1 MTFRSR
7 VIAATVGVAALAVV
21 LACGASFI
29 TTRSA
34 LLRSVDESLLIQ
46 ASHSGGHT
54 SSGDESQLGSFFELV
69 LANGQTSPTSKVPI
83 DQTIKNIAKGKSD
96 QLLRSVEFGNESY
109 RELIVPLSKNSVV
122 GCSTGPS
129 GLCVVPTT
137 SAELFIINITGQVAE
152 LRNLVRTLLLV
163 AAAGLLLA
171 LGLGIFIARTALHP
185 LEEVTDEIEG
195 VAETNDMTY
204 RIAEG
209 GSDELGRLRR
219 VFNRLLSSVQSSQTL
234 QRQLVLDASHEL
246 RTPLTSLRTNAQVLS
261 RANELSPEDLRQ
273 LTDDMVTQVDELAAL
288 VTDLGELARGER
300 SEGVIE
306 TLRLD
311 ECVDECVDTA
321 RTYARIK
328 DITIDTDIEP
338 STVLGRRD
346 RLIRAVSNLLT
357 NAVKFTPNGGRIMVS
372 VKDTTITVADS
383 GPGIAESDRGHVFD
397 RFWRSASARS
407 LPGSGLGLS
416 IVAQVV
422 AELHGTVSVDRDPVL
437 GGARFTIVV
446 PSETHD

>member
-7 VIAATVGVAALAVV
+7 VIVATVGVAALAVI

-29 TTRSA
+29 TTRNA

-46 ASHSGGHT
+46 AAHSSPSS
-54 SSGDESQLGSFFELV
+54 SSGDDQLGSYFELV

-83 DQTIKNIAKGKSD
+83 DSVIKNIAQGKAG
-96 QLLRSVEFGNESY
+96 QLIRTIEFSNESY
-109 RELIVPLSKNSVV
+109 RELILPLPKNSVV
-122 GCSTGPS
+122 GCSTGP
-129 GLCVVPTT
+129 CVVKTT

-171 LGLGIFIARTALHP
+171 LGLGIVIARTALHP

-261 RANELSPEDLRQ
+261 RAKELSPEDLRQ

-306 TLRLD
+306 SLRLD

-328 DITIDTDIEP
+328 DITVDTHIEP

-357 NAVKFTPNGGRIMVS
+357 NAVKFTPHGGHIVVR

-383 GPGIAESDRGHVFD
+383 GPGISESDREHVFD

-422 AELHGTVSVDRDPVL
+422 AELGGTVSVDQDPEL
-437 GGARFTIVV
+437 GGARFTIVLPNEATV
-446 PSETHD
+446 

>member
-46 ASHSGGHT
+46 ASHSSPRAGG
-54 SSGDESQLGSFFELV
+54 GDEAQLGSYFELV
-69 LANGQTSPTSKVPI
+69 LANGQTSPTSRVPI
-83 DQTIKNIAKGKSD
+83 DQTIKSIANGKSG
-96 QLLRSVEFGNESY
+96 QLLRTIEFGGESY
-109 RELIVPLSKNSVV
+109 RELIVPLPANTVV
-122 GCSTGPS
+122 GCSTSPS
-129 GLCVVPTT
+129 KLCVVKTT
-137 SAELFIINITGQVAE
+137 AAELFIINITGQVSE
-152 LRNLVRTLLLV
+152 LRKLIQTLLLV

-273 LTDDMVTQVDELAAL
+273 LTVDMVTQVDELAAL

-357 NAVKFTPNGGRIMVS
+357 NAVKFTPTGGHIVVS
-372 VKDTTITVADS
+372 VKDTTVTVADS
-383 GPGIAESDRGHVFD
+383 GPGIAESDREHVFD

-446 PSETHD
+446 PSETRD

>member
-7 VIAATVGVAALAVV
+7 VIAATVGVAAVAVV
-21 LACGASFI
+21 LACFASFI

-46 ASHSGGHT
+46 ANHAT
-54 SSGDESQLGSFFELV
+54 ATPQSGDESFRGSFYELV
-69 LANGQTSPTSKVPI
+69 LANGQTTPTTKVQI
-83 DQTIKNIAKGKSD
+83 DAAILSIAKGKSP
-96 QLLRSVEFGNESY
+96 QLLRTVQIGGESY
-109 RELIVPLSKNSVV
+109 RELIVPQAAGTLV
-122 GCSTGPS
+122 GCPTGP
-129 GLCVVPTT
+129 GLCVVKSR
-137 SAELFIINITGQVAE
+137 SAGLFIVNITGQISE
-152 LRNLVRTLLLV
+152 LRNLVRTLLIV
-163 AAAGLLLA
+163 AAGGLLVA
-171 LGLGIFIARTALHP
+171 LGLGIFIARAALHP
-185 LEEVTDEIEG
+185 LEEVTNEIEG
-195 VAETNDMTY
+195 VAETNDMTH

-209 GSDELGRLRR
+209 GADELGRLRR
-219 VFNRLLSSVQSSQTL
+219 VFNRLLSSVQNSQSL

-261 RANELSPEDLRQ
+261 RANELSADDLRQ

-300 SEGVIE
+300 SEGAIE
-306 TLRLD
+306 SLRLD

-328 DITIDTDIEP
+328 EITIDTRIEP
-338 STVLGRRD
+338 SFVLGRRD

-357 NAVKFTPNGGRIMVS
+357 NAVKFTPNGGRIMVNAEDGS
-372 VKDTTITVADS
+372 VIVSDS
-383 GPGIAESDRGHVFD
+383 GPGISEADTPHIFD
-397 RFWRSASARS
+397 RFWRSASARA

-422 AELHGTVSVDRDPVL
+422 AELNGTVTVDRDPQL
-437 GGARFTIVV
+437 GGARFTITLPV
-446 PSETHD
+446 ETIP

>member
-1 MTFRSR
+1 M
-7 VIAATVGVAALAVV
+7 VLLDATPPTAFTSLPDYPAIYDMLTTLTGLFPGLARLGV
-21 LACGASFI
+21 
-29 TTRSA
+29 TQ
-34 LLRSVDESLLIQ
+34 LIN
-46 ASHSGGHT
+46 G
-54 SSGDESQLGSFFELV
+54 LG
-69 LANGQTSPTSKVPI
+69 N
-83 DQTIKNIAKGKSD
+83 
-96 QLLRSVEFGNESY
+96 
-109 RELIVPLSKNSVV
+109 
-122 GCSTGPS
+122 
-129 GLCVVPTT
+129 
-137 SAELFIINITGQVAE
+137 AELPAQTRDQVRADLSTAGQ
-152 LRNLVRTLLLV
+152 
-163 AAAGLLLA
+163 
-171 LGLGIFIARTALHP
+171 ARS
-185 LEEVTDEIEG
+185 E
-195 VAETNDMTY
+195 
-204 RIAEG
+204 R
-209 GSDELGRLRR
+209 
-219 VFNRLLSSVQSSQTL
+219 
-234 QRQLVLDASHEL
+234 
-246 RTPLTSLRTNAQVLS
+246 
-261 RANELSPEDLRQ
+261 
-273 LTDDMVTQVDELAAL
+273 DELAMVPTMMAQARA

-300 SEGVIE
+300 SEGAIE

-372 VKDTTITVADS
+372 VKDTTVTVADS
-383 GPGIAESDRGHVFD
+383 GPGIAESDRSHVFD

-422 AELHGTVSVDRDPVL
+422 AELHGTVAVDRDPVL

>member
-21 LACGASFI
+21 LACVASFI
-29 TTRSA
+29 ATRSA

-46 ASHSGGHT
+46 ASHST
-54 SSGDESQLGSFFELV
+54 TRSSGGDETQLGSFFELV
-69 LANGQTSPTSKVPI
+69 LANGQTASATSVPI
-83 DQTIKNIAKGKSD
+83 DQTIKNIAKGTSG
-96 QLLRSVEFGNESY
+96 QLLRSVEFLGESY
-109 RELIVPLSKNSVV
+109 RELIVPLPANSVV
-122 GCSTGPS
+122 GCSTSPS
-129 GLCVVPTT
+129 RLCVVKTT
-137 SAELFIINITGQVAE
+137 SAELFIINITGQVSE
-152 LRNLVRTLLLV
+152 LRKLVQTLLLV

-171 LGLGIFIARTALHP
+171 LGLGIFIARAALHP

-209 GSDELGRLRR
+209 GADELGRLRR

-261 RANELSPEDLRQ
+261 RANELSPEDLHQ

-300 SEGVIE
+300 SEGAIE

-328 DITIDTDIEP
+328 DITIDTDVEP
-338 STVLGRRD
+338 SIVLGRRD

-357 NAVKFTPNGGRIMVS
+357 NAVKFTPDGGRIMVS
-372 VKDTTITVADS
+372 VKDTTVTVADS
-383 GPGIAESDRGHVFD
+383 GPGIAEGDREHVFD

-422 AELHGTVSVDRDPVL
+422 AELQGTVSVDRDPVL
-437 GGARFTIVV
+437 GGARFTIVL
-446 PSETHD
+446 PGDA